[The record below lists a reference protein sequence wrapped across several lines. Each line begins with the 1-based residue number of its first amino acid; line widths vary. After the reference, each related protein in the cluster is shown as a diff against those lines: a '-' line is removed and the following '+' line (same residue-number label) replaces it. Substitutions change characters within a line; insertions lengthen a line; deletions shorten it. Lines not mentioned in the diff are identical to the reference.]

1 MSTLAL
7 SLVLAAAFVHASWNY
22 LAKRA
27 GGGAAFV
34 WLFGMVSALVYTPLA
49 LWLLAGRDWALS
61 PEQLLFMGG
70 TAVIHAAYFLLLQ
83 RGYRAG
89 DLSLVYPLARGTGPL
104 LATVAAIAYFGERPT
119 MLALAGAGLVIGGI
133 LFMAL
138 RPRDVVRAATHPEA
152 VGFGLLTGT
161 MIASYTLWDK
171 HAVAVLLIPPLVLDW
186 ASNLGRTLLVSPYAA
201 RHWSRVREVWRT
213 HRREAIAVGVLC
225 PLSYIMVLTAMVFT
239 PVSYVAPAR
248 EVSIVIA
255 ALFGA
260 RLLSEPDA
268 GRRLAGAAAIVL
280 GVVALALG

>member
-1 MSTLAL
+1 MNLTAL
-7 SLVLAAAFVHASWNY
+7 LLVLAAALIHASWNY

-34 WLFGMVSALVYTPLA
+34 WLFGMVSASLYTPIA
-49 LWLLAGRDWALS
+49 LWLLAGRDWALT
-61 PEQLLFMGG
+61 PTQLVFMGG

-104 LATVAAIAYFGERPT
+104 LATAAAIAFFGERPT
-119 MLALAGAGLVIGGI
+119 ALALGGAALVIGGI

-138 RPRDVVRAATHPEA
+138 RPRDVARAATHPQA
-152 VGFGLLTGT
+152 VGYGVLTGI
-161 MIASYTLWDK
+161 MITGYTLWDK

-186 ASNLGRTLLVSPYAA
+186 ASNFGRTLLVSPYAV
-201 RHWSRVREVWRT
+201 RHWSRVREVWRA
-213 HRREAIAVGVLC
+213 RRLEVIAVGVLC
-225 PLSYIMVLTAMVFT
+225 PLSYILVLTAMVFT

-248 EVSIVIA
+248 EVSIVIGT
-255 ALFGA
+255 LLGSH
-260 RLLSEPDA
+260 LLSEPDA